1 METNENNSII
11 KDDEKML
18 IKKFKKHKTRTKE
31 EIDRFIEIILASREQ
46 PDKNPQIER
55 K

>member
-1 METNENNSII
+1 METKGNNSVIQ
-11 KDDEKML
+11 DDEKRL
-18 IKKFKKHKTRTKE
+18 IKEFKNHTTRTKE